1 MSHSLL
7 GPVMA
12 PPEFPEHLEAA
23 ESHQR
28 EGTATKEEI
37 STVIQNFQQRQGKRP
52 EDINTEYARKA
63 LETLEVIF
71 ELEDRPGVYCIPSH
85 VPHKDRSEVWQKS
98 SDPEMCCVGRR
109 VECVRHIDIFTAGFF
124 VFFQARVAVAVDR
137 KAILYKGGI
146 KVARV
151 VDSSTTVECLV
162 ELTKHDRAVDMIA
175 RVNNNGQRHAL
186 GFLQEVNDILVQ
198 VLKEKSPGSLTRRFL
213 LNVPHLKEGQLEPFG
228 FPEEEVK
235 AAKAEGKEVVIGIDG
250 CQHITAYLRDLM
262 AIELQ
267 DTGTMCSL
275 VFRSTKLLTVC
286 FFSIRVQS
294 RC

>member
-23 ESHQR
+23 ESRRR

-37 STVIQNFQQRQGKRP
+37 STVIQNFQRLQGKRP
-52 EDINTEYARKA
+52 EDINTENATKA

-85 VPHKDRSEVWQKS
+85 LPHKDRREVWQES
-98 SDPEMCCVGRR
+98 SDPQMCYVGRR
-109 VECVRHIDIFTAGFF
+109 VECLRDIDIFTLAFF
-124 VFFQARVAVAVDR
+124 VFFQARVVVAIDR

-151 VDSSTTVECLV
+151 VESSTTVQCLV
-162 ELTKHDRAVDMIA
+162 ELTKYDRAVDMTA
-175 RVNNNGQRHAL
+175 RANKNGQRHAL
-186 GFLQEVNDILVQ
+186 KLLEEVNDIIVQ
-198 VLKEKSPGSLTRRFL
+198 VLEEKSPGTQTRRFL
-213 LNVPHLKEGQLEPFG
+213 LHVPCLIEGQLEPFG
-228 FPEEEVK
+228 FPEEEVE
-235 AAKAEGKEVVIGIDG
+235 AAKANGKEVVIVVDG
-250 CQHITAYLRDLM
+250 YQHITGNLRDLM

-267 DTGTMCSL
+267 DTSTMCSL
-275 VFRSTKLLTVC
+275 AFHLTKLLIAC
-286 FFSIRVQS
+286 FWFIRV
-294 RC
+294 